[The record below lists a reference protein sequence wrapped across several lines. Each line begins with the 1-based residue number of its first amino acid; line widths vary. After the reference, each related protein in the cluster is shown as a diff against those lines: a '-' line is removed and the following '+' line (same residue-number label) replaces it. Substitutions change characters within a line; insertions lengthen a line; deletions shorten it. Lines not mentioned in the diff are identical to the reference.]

1 MACLSYAIVVKYQK
15 RILLKRQKLHPEG
28 PEFSKIAAGL
38 WRMDQWGM
46 SPQDTVAWI
55 ESALELGIS
64 TFDHADIYGLYTNEA
79 LFGQALKIDTSL
91 RERMELVSKCDICLV
106 CDERPENRINHYN
119 TTPSHIISSVEQSL
133 KHLKTDYLDLVLLH
147 RPDPLMDADATANAF
162 NTLMKDGKIQ
172 HIGVSNFSPSQF
184 DLLQSRLN
192 APIVTNQVEC
202 SLHHITPIF
211 DGTFDQAQ
219 EYRASPMFWSPFS
232 GGKLFSGDD
241 EQSRRIHSVLEP
253 MRKKYSAS
261 TAQIALAW
269 LMQLPCN
276 GVPIMGTG
284 KTDRLKEAAEA
295 TAIQLERQDWFSLLV
310 ASQGHP
316 VP

>member
-1 MACLSYAIVVKYQK
+1 M
-15 RILLKRQKLHPEG
+15 KRQKLHPEG
-28 PEFSKIAAGL
+28 PDFSKIASGL
-38 WRMDQWGM
+38 WRLDQWGM
-46 SPQDTVAWI
+46 SPQEIVAWI
-55 ESALELGIS
+55 ETSLELGIT

-79 LFGQALKIDTSL
+79 LFGQALKIDPSL
-91 RERMELVSKCDICLV
+91 RNRMELVTKCDICLV
-106 CDERPENRINHYN
+106 CDERPHHRINHYN

-147 RPDPLMDADATANAF
+147 RPDPLMDADATADAF
-162 NTLMKDGKIQ
+162 NSLKRAGKIN
-172 HIGVSNFSPSQF
+172 HVGVSNFTPSQV
-184 DLLQSRLN
+184 DLLQSSLDT
-192 APIVTNQVEC
+192 PIVTNQVEF
-202 SLHHITPIF
+202 SLHHIAPIF

-219 EYRASPMFWSPFS
+219 EYRLSPMFWSPFS

-241 EQSRRIHSVLEP
+241 EQSQRIHSVLKP
-253 MRKKYSAS
+253 MREKYSAS
-261 TAQIALAW
+261 TAQITLAW

-284 KTDRLKEAAEA
+284 KTERLKDAAEA
-295 TAIQLERQDWFSLLV
+295 TAIELDRQDWFSLLV